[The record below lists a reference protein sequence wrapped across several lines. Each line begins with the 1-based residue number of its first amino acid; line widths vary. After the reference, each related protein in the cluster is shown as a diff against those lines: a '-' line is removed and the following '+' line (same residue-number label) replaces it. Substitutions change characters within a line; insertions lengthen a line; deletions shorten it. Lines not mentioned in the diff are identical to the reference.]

1 MKPGNRCFIKTEGA
15 KSCRVLTLK
24 DKGESR

>member
-1 MKPGNRCFIKTEGA
+1 MKPGNRCLIQTEGA
-15 KSCRVLTLK
+15 KSCRVHTLK